1 MSNPRIKILR
11 LQYEIASVR
20 DRVKDLEWLTDH
32 ADHGEMV
39 DRDARTKA
47 VDKLRHLNKELLRLE
62 EQELC
67 QNLSE

>member
-1 MSNPRIKILR
+1 MINPRIKILR

-32 ADHGEMV
+32 GEEV
-39 DRDARTKA
+39 DPDARTKA

-67 QNLSE
+67 QSLLG

>member
-1 MSNPRIKILR
+1 MSDSRIKILR

-20 DRVKDLEWLTDH
+20 DRGKDLEWLTDH
-32 ADHGEMV
+32 GEKV
-39 DRDARTKA
+39 DSDARTKA